1 MVHNADSGRKPRI
14 PHSGDPAGYGKRGLM
29 RCQLRSRLK
38 IERCPRQIAVDCKS
52 LSRHSPV
59 VRLTHAPAPGL
70 QSTAIMGPQPHLA
83 GTAKIA
89 IDCNRLQSD
98 NLIVSLQSTAN
109 GRGPCCRTRRRRS
122 AVRYRPETSV
132 CDVRGC
138 LKTRLTTK
146 VKSEP
151 KVCRNAR
158 NPLRTGAGKSSRV

>member
-1 MVHNADSGRKPRI
+1 MAPMIPPIWPAGKPLAVFPLAMPHVAIPPFVLVHNADSGRKPRI
-14 PHSGDPAGYGKRGLM
+14 PHSGDPAGYGKRCLM

-89 IDCNRLQSD
+89 IDCNRTISSSACSQLQMGEVPVAERD
-98 NLIVSLQSTAN
+98 GE
-109 GRGPCCRTRRRRS
+109 GRRYAIAPKRRF
-122 AVRYRPETSV
+122 VM
-132 CDVRGC
+132 
-138 LKTRLTTK
+138 
-146 VKSEP
+146 SED
-151 KVCRNAR
+151 A
-158 NPLRTGAGKSSRV
+158 